1 MLELRLSS
9 NTMASTFSAAA
20 TLLLVSLLSC
30 SLTAAQESK
39 AAPNASSAQINQ
51 RVEELLKKMTL
62 EEKIGQLNQ
71 VSAAN
76 FLNPPNR
83 EEMIQKGE
91 IGSFLW
97 SVDSVQLDKYQH
109 IAVEKSRLHIPL
121 LFGYDVIH
129 GFRTVFPVPIAM
141 AASWDPQVP
150 EKAQAFAAREARA
163 SGINWT
169 FGPMV
174 DIARDARWGRIV
186 EGAGEDPYLGAAMA
200 RAQVRGFQGAELGA
214 PDHVLATVKHFAGY
228 GAAEGGRDYDSVYLP
243 ETALR
248 NVYLLPFKAA
258 VDAGVGSLMSA
269 YMDLNDVPA
278 SGNRWLLRD
287 VLRAEWGFQG
297 LVVTDALTTNDLIIH
312 GFAKDESDA
321 AYRALAAGVN
331 VDMASR
337 ILSTQLPGLVR
348 SGKISVAQIDD
359 AARPVLAVKIRM
371 GLFER
376 PYTDLS
382 KTSAVLSDAAARDYA
397 RIAAQRS
404 MVLLRNENR
413 TLPLSKKLSSI
424 ALIGPLAND
433 GTDLDGGW
441 GAEGETPAVTVEEG
455 LRKKLPN
462 AVIASARGGEIRRT
476 IPSRF
481 DDFFPGGKKTSPLT
495 PEENSKEFADAV
507 ALAQKSEMS
516 VLVLGETAN
525 MSGEYASR
533 STLELPGRQEELLE
547 KIVALGKP
555 IALVIV
561 SGRPLNI
568 SWASEHVPAIVMAW
582 QPGSEAGNAIADIL
596 IGDTVP
602 GGKLPVSWPRSA
614 GQEPLYYSH
623 NVTQYPESDPTYRS
637 RYWEGP
643 STPLYPFGYGLSYTS
658 FSITDLRLSKT
669 ELKAG
674 DALEATTTVT
684 NTGAIA
690 GDEVVQLYIHQR
702 AGSTSRP
709 IRELKGFARVALQP
723 GESKTVRFTLGKKEL
738 TYWSESRRAWVQEPE
753 QFDVWV
759 GGDSNTQLH
768 ASFRVAE

>member
-1 MLELRLSS
+1 LFASGGAGIKTSPEQKFRS
-9 NTMASTFSAAA
+9 NQSARRRA
-20 TLLLVSLLSC
+20 TEKD
-30 SLTAAQESK
+30 A
-39 AAPNASSAQINQ
+39 
-51 RVEELLKKMTL
+51 L

-76 FLNPPNR
+76 LLNPPNR

-91 IGSFLW
+91 IGSLLW
-97 SVDSVQLDKYQH
+97 SFDSVQLDKYQH

-141 AASWDPQVP
+141 AGLWDPQVP
-150 EKAQAFAAREARA
+150 ERAQAFSAREARA

-186 EGAGEDPYLGAAMA
+186 EGAGQDPYLGAAMA
-200 RAQVRGFQGAELGA
+200 RAQVRGFQGAELGS
-214 PDHVLATVKHFAGY
+214 PDHVLATVKHF
-228 GAAEGGRDYDSVYLP
+228 AAEGGRDYDSVYLP
-243 ETALR
+243 ETSLR
-248 NVYLLPFKAA
+248 NVYLPPFKAA

-269 YMDLNDVPA
+269 YMDLNDGPS
-278 SGNRWLLRD
+278 SGNRWLLHD
-287 VLRAEWGFQG
+287 VLRADWSFQG
-297 LVVTDALTTNDLIIH
+297 FVVTDALTTNDLIIH

-321 AYRALAAGVN
+321 AYRALTAGVS

-337 ILSTQLPGLVR
+337 ILSAQLPALVQ

-371 GLFER
+371 GLFEH

-382 KTSAVLSDAAARDYA
+382 KTSAVLSDPATRNYA

-404 MVLLRNENR
+404 MVLLRNENH
-413 TLPLSKKLSSI
+413 TLPLSKKISSI

-433 GTDLDGGW
+433 GIDLDGGW
-441 GAEGETPAVTVEEG
+441 GVGGETPAVTVEEG

-462 AVIASARGGEIRRT
+462 AAIVSARGGEIRRT

-481 DDFFPGGKKTSPLT
+481 DDLFPSTKKGPPLT
-495 PEENSKEFADAV
+495 AEENSKEIADAV

-525 MSGEYASR
+525 TSGEYASR

-555 IALVIV
+555 VTLVIV

-568 SWASEHVPAIVMAW
+568 SWASAHVPAIVMAW

-596 IGDTVP
+596 FGDAVP
-602 GGKLPVSWPRSA
+602 GGKLPVSWPRNA

-643 STPLYPFGYGLSYTS
+643 STPLYPFGYGLSYTT
-658 FSITDLRLSKT
+658 FSVTDLRLSKT
-669 ELKAG
+669 ELTAG
-674 DALEATTTVT
+674 D
-684 NTGAIA
+684 
-690 GDEVVQLYIHQR
+690 HWKPQR
-702 AGSTSRP
+702 
-709 IRELKGFARVALQP
+709 
-723 GESKTVRFTLGKKEL
+723 
-738 TYWSESRRAWVQEPE
+738 
-753 QFDVWV
+753 
-759 GGDSNTQLH
+759 
-768 ASFRVAE
+768 